1 MVSAN
6 VVTSD
11 TPTWL
16 RIRDLPA
23 LAAPRLVRERV
34 IDAIRA
40 FFKRRG
46 YHEVETPLL
55 VRCPGMEPYLEV
67 FQTTWKTA
75 RGESYVGYLTTSPE
89 YAMKKLL
96 AAGIGPI
103 FQICK
108 SFRNGEEVSA
118 LHNPEFTIL
127 EWYRPQADYVAL
139 MDECEDL
146 FRYVAR
152 TLDPGS
158 GGRIRYRGNW
168 IDLAS
173 RWERLSVREA
183 FQRYAHVNLEVETDW
198 LLDVARDKGYEITAN
213 TTWEQ
218 AYHQIFLNE
227 IEPHLGQT
235 TPTIVYDYPISM
247 AALARP
253 SQRDPSV
260 AERFELYVAGIE
272 LANAFS
278 ELTDAAEQRRRLEA
292 EHEERRYLGRTL
304 YDVDDDFIRA
314 LAAGIPPSAGIAL
327 GVDRMTM
334 LFADVASI
342 REVLWFPADELF
354 RRPVRT
360 GATERPAEGGQA
372 RDPPSS
378 LPPSDDTHHPERA
391 QSETD

>member
-1 MVSAN
+1 MTAYS
-6 VVTSD
+6 
-11 TPTWL
+11 PTWETV
-16 RIRDLPA
+16 RRTPR

-55 VRCPGMEPYLEV
+55 VRCPGMEPYLDV
-67 FQTTWKTA
+67 FQTSWTSA
-75 RGESYVGYLTTSPE
+75 RGERFVGYLTTSPE

-127 EWYRPQADYVAL
+127 EWYRPGADYTDL
-139 MDECEDL
+139 MRECEDL
-146 FRYVAR
+146 FREVSREVHPDDFPALTYQGTRVDLASPWER
-152 TLDPGS
+152 LTVRDAF
-158 GGRIRYRGNW
+158 RRYAD
-168 IDLAS
+168 IDLAHDLD
-173 RWERLSVREA
+173 RL
-183 FQRYAHVNLEVETDW
+183 VE
-198 LLDVARDKGYEITAN
+198 VARSKGYSIDTR

-227 IEPHLGQT
+227 IEPRLGRR
-235 TPTIVYDYPISM
+235 TPTFLYEYPISM

-253 SQRDPSV
+253 SPSDPAL

-272 LANAFS
+272 LANAFG
-278 ELTDAAEQRRRLEA
+278 ELIDADEQRRRLQD
-292 EHEERRYLGRTL
+292 ERDERGRLGKTL
-304 YDVDDDFIRA
+304 YDLDEDFIAA

-327 GVDRMTM
+327 GVDRLAM

-342 REVLWFPADELF
+342 HDVLWFPANEVF
-354 RRPVRT
+354 RHPRT
-360 GATERPAEGGQA
+360 GDAPVTRGGQG
-372 RDPPSS
+372 RDPPVVSGEPIPDRVES
-378 LPPSDDTHHPERA
+378 
-391 QSETD
+391 

>member
-1 MVSAN
+1 MVSN
-6 VVTSD
+6 DST
-11 TPTWL
+11 THPPTWEKIRTL
-16 RIRDLPA
+16 RA
-23 LAAPRLVRERV
+23 SAAPRLLREQV

-40 FFKRRG
+40 FFKGRG

-67 FQTTWKTA
+67 FQTTWTTA
-75 RGESYVGYLTTSPE
+75 RGESHVGYLTTSPE

-108 SFRNGEEVSA
+108 SFRNREEVSA

-127 EWYRPQADYVAL
+127 EWYHPDADYTAL

-146 FRYVAR
+146 FRHVAR
-152 TLDPGS
+152 AIDPRS
-158 GGRIRYRGNW
+158 GGDGFRYQGSW
-168 IDLAS
+168 INLAS
-173 RWERLSVREA
+173 PWERLSVREA
-183 FQRYAHVNLEVETDW
+183 FQRYAGVDLKRDLDRLVE
-198 LLDVARDKGYEITAN
+198 VARAKGYGVTPE

-227 IEPHLGQT
+227 IEPHLGRT
-235 TPTIVYDYPISM
+235 APTILYDYPIAM

-253 SQRDPSV
+253 SPRDPSV
-260 AERFELYVAGIE
+260 AERFELYIARIE

-278 ELTDAAEQRRRLEA
+278 ELTDATEQRRRLEA
-292 EHEERRYLGRTL
+292 EREERRKLGRTL

-314 LAAGIPPSAGIAL
+314 LTMGIPPCAGIAL
-327 GVDRMTM
+327 GVDRLTM

-342 REVLWFPADELF
+342 RDVLWFPADELF
-354 RRPVRT
+354 RHPDRT
-360 GATERPAEGGQA
+360 SVSERPHEAGQA

-378 LPPSDDTHHPERA
+378 LATSDRTRHLSSDLT
-391 QSETD
+391 